1 MTTLSF
7 QRSSVNSHQMLLM
20 LQFGKSSRSLKLVE
34 QLQSTS
40 KAPMPQAKI
49 LMQKVSTKSENKA
62 TQKPKCTRGKAGT
75 RIHKAIQQRSH
86 SSQILNKGSCTDKD
100 KSHRIQNLNHQLA
113 RTCVNIVETQD
124 TDQDLTVLQLS
135 TNARSARTMV
145 TSPASASQ
153 KYRTQM

>member
-1 MTTLSF
+1 MTKHSF
-7 QRSSVNSHQMLLM
+7 QRSSVKSHQMLLL
-20 LQFGKSSRSLKLVE
+20 LQSGKSSRSSKPVE
-34 QLQSTS
+34 QLQNTS

-49 LMQKVSTKSENKA
+49 LTHKVSTKSVNKA

-86 SSQILNKGSCTDKD
+86 SSQTLNKGSC
-100 KSHRIQNLNHQLA
+100 QLA
-113 RTCVNIVETQD
+113 RTCVNVVETQD

-153 KYRTQM
+153 KHRTQM